1 MHNLLVKF
9 LSTFNNHAVFANLEL
24 GWKSMLYLTLTGRN
38 DTSFPALFWKIQRRS
53 GFHPEIITVC

>member
-9 LSTFNNHAVFANLEL
+9 LSTFNNHAVFAKKEGSWNT
-24 GWKSMLYLTLTGRN
+24 KHQKRN